1 MQKKHRLQRFICTCM
16 RIGLLPLV
24 LIAGFAGISYANP
37 AGGQEI
43 LERRITLS
51 ADQVEVK
58 SILEQISR
66 KADVKFVYSAQKI
79 PARQIAS
86 CSAEDE
92 KLGAILNRLLLPFNV
107 VYEVKGNKI
116 VLRTKQEEIKEI
128 SSNGLAVANETP
140 VSQRPIT
147 GKITD
152 ENGQPLSGVSIKIKG
167 ASAGTSTNSDG
178 EFSLDIPEN
187 ATLVV
192 SYVGYETKEVKAQK
206 LETIAVRLLPAAS
219 NKLNEVV
226 VVGYQRQSLKKTTS
240 SVQIVSG
247 KAIENLPAPSFD
259 QLLQGKVSG
268 INIQNF
274 TGEPGVRNTFTIRGN
289 STIATDL
296 NADGLDEART
306 MSTPL
311 YVIDGI
317 PVSVTDLEGIGSTGN
332 NFLAGINVNDIES
345 LTVQKDAAATAVWGS
360 RGANGVV
367 VIKTKRGRSKT
378 PEVRAS
384 YYRGLTEKPK
394 LLPTTIG
401 AEERRQK
408 MDLINEYST
417 YAQMGSLPQILTDSL
432 NPAFNN
438 ATDWQDLFYQSGKID
453 NIDLNVSS
461 GTETVNYRLGAN
473 YYDESGIV
481 RNTGF
486 KRFSLRGNFDFKIN
500 SKLNVNLNVSAS
512 RLDRKRGL
520 GRGRNEILPINVG
533 QMPASFYAISDDD
546 KSFYHGQFD
555 KLKDKNQSD
564 LISLSVQTNYRIL
577 PALDYSF
584 QGSYSK
590 TNDKRERFQPST
602 LDAGGVS
609 FAENRNGNFESYY
622 LANVLS
628 YAKSLG
634 DNVHNFGLVGTQS
647 FQLDQRSGGIVGG
660 YNIPDDNIQVVSGVP
675 QQDLFG
681 RSYIQKSGLF
691 SFVGQFSYD
700 YKQKYILNL
709 SMRGDASSRF
719 GANTK
724 WGYFPSVSLAY
735 VVSDEK
741 FMDKIGWINLFKLRG
756 SYGLT
761 GTMPDNF
768 YAPFNV
774 WDLAQGTY
782 NGIVRATP
790 SFDNPLTQPDL
801 TWNKSDQLNVG
812 ADLNMFD
819 NRINLSVDLYR
830 RYNSNPILSFPF
842 PFFTGYTQAT
852 YNAPVKILNEGVD
865 IQLQTR
871 NLAKSSPLQWTTN
884 FNIGYNKNRIAA
896 LPNGNRSFYRD
907 SWGYNQS
914 LVYSVGAPIYGW
926 AQMLYTGVYNRLSDV
941 PVNPYTGQRLSYFK
955 KNYPV
960 SAGYPMWTDV
970 NNDWDVWS
978 DEDRGEQYG
987 DLVPTG
993 DPNPKFTGGI
1003 YNEFTYGNFSLGVQC
1018 IFTLGR
1024 DIINTFDAN
1033 QFAGVWNFSD
1043 NGTLQDVARFRL
1055 PDLSERDYWT
1065 PGKADPA
1072 KNPGYAANFPSLSP
1086 FGPNYYQF
1094 LPFST
1099 MWNENGNYFKIRN
1112 ISLGYQVPEKILS
1125 RVGIKRARLYSII
1138 DNIYVFQKANVP
1150 DAELVSPQGEYRGGS
1165 YPLPRKY
1172 TLGLEVTF

>member
-1 MQKKHRLQRFICTCM
+1 MQKTHRLQRLICKCM
-16 RIGLLPLV
+16 RIGLLPV
-24 LIAGFAGISYANP
+24 ILIAGFAGISYANP

-43 LERRITLS
+43 LDRKITLS

-58 SILEQISR
+58 SILALISR

-79 PARQIAS
+79 PARQLAS
-86 CSAEDE
+86 CMAEDE
-92 KLGAILNRLLLPFNV
+92 KLGTILNRLLNPFNV
-107 VYEVKGNKI
+107 LYEVRGNKI
-116 VLRTKQEEIKEI
+116 VLTTKQEEIKETAT
-128 SSNGLAVANETP
+128 NELNLAADEP
-140 VSQRPIT
+140 RVSERPIT

-152 ENGQPLSGVSIKIKG
+152 ENGQPLSGVSIKVKG
-167 ASAGTSTNSDG
+167 TSTGTSTNSEG

-187 ATLVV
+187 ATLVI
-192 SYVGYETKEVKAQK
+192 SYVEYETREVKVQK
-206 LETIAVRLLPAAS
+206 LEAIAVKLLPAAS
-219 NKLNEVV
+219 NKLNEVI
-226 VVGYQRQSLKKTTS
+226 VVGYQKQSVRKTTS
-240 SVQIVSG
+240 SLQVVSG

-289 STIATDL
+289 STIVTDL
-296 NADGLDEART
+296 NSGGGVDEART

-317 PVSVTDLEGIGSTGN
+317 PLSVTDLEGIGSTGN

-345 LTVQKDAAATAVWGS
+345 ITVQKDAAATAVWGS

-378 PEVRAS
+378 PEVRLS
-384 YYRGLTEKPK
+384 YYKGLTERPK

-408 MDLINEYST
+408 MDLMSEYAT
-417 YAQMGSLPQILTDSL
+417 FPQMSSLPQILTDSL

-453 NIDLNVSS
+453 NADLSVSS
-461 GTETVNYRLGAN
+461 GSENVNYRIGAN

-486 KRFSLRGNFDFKIN
+486 KRYSLRGNFDFKVN
-500 SKLNVNLNVSAS
+500 SKFNIIMNISAS

-520 GRGRNEILPINVG
+520 GRGRNEILPINVR
-533 QMPASFYAISDDD
+533 QMPASFYAVNEED
-546 KSFYHGQFD
+546 KNFYLGKFD
-555 KLKDKNQSD
+555 KLKDKNISD
-564 LISLSVQTNYRIL
+564 MLSLSLQTNYRIL

-590 TNDKRERFQPST
+590 TNDKRDRFQPST
-602 LDAGGVS
+602 LNADGIS
-609 FAENRNGNFESYY
+609 FAESSNGNFESYY
-622 LANVLS
+622 LANIIS
-628 YAKSLG
+628 YTKSLQ
-634 DNVHNFGLVGTQS
+634 DNTHNFGLVATQS
-647 FQLDQRSGGIVGG
+647 FQLDQRSGSVVGG
-660 YNIPDDNIQVVSGVP
+660 YNVPDDNIQVVSGIP
-675 QQDLFG
+675 QQDLYG
-681 RSYIQKSGLF
+681 SSYIQKSGLL

-719 GANTK
+719 GANNK
-724 WGYFPSVSLAY
+724 WGYFPAVSAAY
-735 VVSDEK
+735 ILSDEK
-741 FMDKIGWINLFKLRG
+741 FMQGIKWINLLKLRG

-774 WDLAQGTY
+774 WDLNQGTY
-782 NGIVRATP
+782 NGTVIATP
-790 SFDNPLTQPDL
+790 SFTSPLTQPNL

-812 ADLNMFD
+812 FDLNMFD
-819 NRINLSVDLYR
+819 NRITLTTDFYR

-852 YNAPVKILNEGVD
+852 FNAPVKILNEGVD

-871 NLAKSSPLQWTTN
+871 NLAKNSPLQWTTN
-884 FNIGYNKNRIAA
+884 FNISYNKNRIAA

-907 SWGYNQS
+907 SYDYNQS

-926 AQMLYTGVYNRLSDV
+926 AQMLYAGVYNKLTDV
-941 PVNPYTGQRLSYFK
+941 PVNPLTGQTLSYFK
-955 KNYPV
+955 TYYPV
-960 SAGYPMWTDV
+960 KAGFPNWIDI
-970 NNDWDVWS
+970 NKDWDVWS
-978 DEDRGEQYG
+978 DEDRGEQFG

-1018 IFTLGR
+1018 VFTIGR
-1024 DIINTFDAN
+1024 DIINNFDAN
-1033 QFAGVWNFSD
+1033 QFAGVWNFG
-1043 NGTLQDVARFRL
+1043 NTLQDFARFRL

-1065 PGKADPA
+1065 PGKADPS

-1112 ISLGYQVPEKILS
+1112 VSMGYQVPQKLLS

-1172 TLGLEVTF
+1172 TLGLEITF